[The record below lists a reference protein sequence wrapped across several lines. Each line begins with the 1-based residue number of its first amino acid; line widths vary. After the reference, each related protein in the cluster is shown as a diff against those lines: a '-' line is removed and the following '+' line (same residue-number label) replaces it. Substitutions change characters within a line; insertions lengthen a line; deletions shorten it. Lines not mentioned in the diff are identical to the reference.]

1 MFAILENGVVVE
13 ISEEVDGSRQAVDI
27 TGLDPMP
34 GIGWKLDGGSLNDG
48 SLDCKVYDYLNQTP
62 KDKKIP
68 PYDVDFVTG
77 LTVKLHRKQTMVK
90 GEIQIEQYFL
100 NFNGVSYSNEVVKET
115 HTFIRDVFGFA
126 QYRTTTVEWVLK
138 CDKYNA
144 SKKVWVK
151 YYDMLQTIEEGI
163 TRRGNIVKFLQPKI
177 LGILQMTVAPSDLP
191 NILVWGR
198 GFLSYMKVH
207 FDNFVDH
214 SDRTL
219 YTELQK
225 PELIAAYPWLMNV
238 VPGTGGATIIQ
249 FILSEVTI

>member
-13 ISEEVDGSRQAVDI
+13 ISEEVDGSRQVVDI

-34 GIGWKLDGGSLNDG
+34 AIGWKLDGGSLNDG
-48 SLDCKVYDYLNQTP
+48 SLDCRIYDYMSAKP
-62 KDKKIP
+62 SDKKVP
-68 PYDVDFVTG
+68 PFDIDFVTA
-77 LTVKLHRKQTMVK
+77 LNVKLHRKQTMVR
-90 GEIQIEQYFL
+90 GEVQVEDHYL
-100 NFNGVSYSNEVVKET
+100 NFNGATYSKPIVRESHAFT
-115 HTFIRDVFGFA
+115 RDVFGFA
-126 QYRTTTVEWVLK
+126 QYRTTTVEWYLK
-138 CDKYNA
+138 WGGL
-144 SKKVWVK
+144 SPHKKVWVK